1 MINISNKRIPVVKFD
16 PVKNEKISH
25 LSIRID
31 TFMLEGYNRKYT
43 GDGWFPRFQ
52 WSTCFESSKDET
64 LQFAKLCEWDGL
76 KDEYCLDYGY
86 DDIDDFKNK
95 IFTIMKVEW
104 NKKTSIPHNNLL
116 GGGIS
121 TQDNYYI

>member
-1 MINISNKRIPVVKFD
+1 MNHKSNPA
-16 PVKNEKISH
+16 EKISH

-31 TFMLEGYNRKYT
+31 TFMLEGYNRNYS

-52 WSTCFESSKDET
+52 WSTCFEISKDEKA
-64 LQFAKLCEWDGL
+64 QFAKLCEWEGL
-76 KDEYCLDYGY
+76 NDRYYLDYGFEN
-86 DDIDDFKNK
+86 IENFDDFKNK

-104 NKKTSIPHNNLL
+104 NKKTRIPHSNLL

-121 TQDNYYI
+121 TKNNYYF